1 MESIKAK
8 ACVKTDTE
16 QGTTSVLKIELSS
29 EADLFFHYT
38 AYIDEGLFA
47 SIREEQKLT
56 VDFEGY
62 ITLVLKMFSN
72 CYKEPQSYFGVL
84 FMSKDGRAMLEFIQ
98 NLEYKF
104 MELMKVEFAASS
116 EEVIRENITFRYN
129 TNKAKLGFL
138 QNKLKDISSLVK
150 IKNPSLMM
158 QIRKGGVPRGTVSGS
173 TMKGPGDSRLLK

>member
-1 MESIKAK
+1 MHLTIFFSFIFFYYKKITADGFTSVYDREVPIELRIRANLETEEAEEEGSLESIKAK

-62 ITLVLKMFSN
+62 ITLVLKIF
-72 CYKEPQSYFGVL
+72 YPILVF
-84 FMSKDGRAMLEFIQ
+84 
-98 NLEYKF
+98 
-104 MELMKVEFAASS
+104 
-116 EEVIRENITFRYN
+116 YN
-129 TNKAKLGFL
+129 FFY
-138 QNKLKDISSLVK
+138 QF
-150 IKNPSLMM
+150 
-158 QIRKGGVPRGTVSGS
+158 
-173 TMKGPGDSRLLK
+173 